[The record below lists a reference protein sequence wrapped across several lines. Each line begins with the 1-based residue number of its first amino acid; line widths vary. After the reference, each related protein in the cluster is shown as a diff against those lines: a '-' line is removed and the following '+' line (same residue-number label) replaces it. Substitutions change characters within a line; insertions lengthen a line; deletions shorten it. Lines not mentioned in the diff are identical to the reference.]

1 MAANKYLA
9 LASGIIKEVV
19 ATIVS
24 AGVANANQIVALGSN
39 GLLDLSVMPV
49 GIGPD
54 TATITA
60 SENLAAGA
68 IVNLWNNT
76 GTTNARNADNT
87 VAGKEAWGFVLAAVT
102 SGQNALVYFGGE
114 ITGLSGLTPASTYFL
129 GTTGA
134 ATSTSPST
142 TGNISQSVGIAES
155 ATELAFF
162 RGPPITIA

>member
-1 MAANKYLA
+1 MAAHKYLA
-9 LASGIIKEVV
+9 QVAGVIKEIV
-19 ATIVS
+19 ATVVS
-24 AGVANANQIVALGSN
+24 AGAGNANQIVALNAN
-39 GLLDLSVMPV
+39 GQLDLSVMPT

-54 TATITA
+54 TETILA

-68 IVNLWNNT
+68 IVNLWDNT
-76 GTTNARNADNT
+76 GTTNVRNADNT
-87 VAGKEAWGFVLAAVT
+87 VAGKEAWGFVLGAVT

-114 ITGLSGLTPASTYFL
+114 ITGLAGLTPASTYFL

-134 ATSTSPST
+134 ATATSPSAS
-142 TGNISQSVGIAES
+142 GNISQSVGIAES